1 MKIRPSL
8 KSGRMMTMNDSMK
21 KLLELCAIT
30 DVPRYREP
38 GTGAELLHNGRY
50 YVELVEKV
58 EARGESER
66 INDLISL
73 ILAEALQPAARLAY
87 GNGGSAAINQLLEA
101 KWNNG
106 GEEYWRGL
114 LRLFRD
120 ALSPIGLEPEQ
131 EEKLIASFDEFP
143 RLFSELLAAEAARI
157 RLVPVENLGEVA
169 GILAEMYR
177 EGNHAQQVR
186 GN

>member
-1 MKIRPSL
+1 LKVERMK
-8 KSGRMMTMNDSMK
+8 MMNNNVQRFI
-21 KLLELCAIT
+21 ELCDIT

-38 GTGAELLHNGRY
+38 RTGAELLQNGQY
-50 YVELVEKV
+50 YLEMVEKV
-58 EARGESER
+58 EARGDTER
-66 INDLISL
+66 VWNLISL

-87 GNGGSAAINQLLEA
+87 GNGGSAAINQLLET
-101 KWNNG
+101 KWKKG
-106 GEEYWRGL
+106 GEEYFRDL

-131 EEKLIASFDEFP
+131 EEKLIASFAEFP
-143 RLFSELLAAEAARI
+143 HLIKEQLAAQAARI
-157 RLVPVENLGEVA
+157 KLVPVENLGEVA

-177 EGNHAQQVR
+177 EGNHDHQVR